1 MIDPQSILFTDL
13 YQLTMGQ
20 VYFREGLAERQ
31 VQFDHFFR
39 SYPDYGNHQAGFCV
53 NAGMGWLL
61 DWMETAT
68 FGESVLSVL
77 REMRDPVGN
86 LLFSK
91 DYLAYLEEFGSFDR
105 LNIRAIPEGRVVH
118 PNTPLTV
125 VEGPMVAAQ
134 LLETALLAMLNY
146 QTLIATRAARIRHAG
161 RSQLMLDFGMRRGHD
176 FGANAGSRAALIGG
190 ADFSSNVGMSQ
201 YFGIAPRGTH
211 AHSMVQ
217 VFLALGMD
225 EIEAFRAYARNY
237 PDQCLLLVDTVD
249 TLNSGVPNAIKVFE
263 ELKKKGHKPVGVR
276 LDSGDLAFLSIQTAK
291 MLNTAGFPDVGIAL
305 SNNLDELAIWQIITQ
320 IQQEASRYGVDADQ
334 LVRRLSFGV
343 GTRMITSEGDSSL
356 GGVYKL
362 VAVEDGSDWQP
373 AMKLSDSASKTP
385 NPGKKRVQRL
395 YDHRGNASV
404 DLVSTADE
412 SFDVDSDN
420 SVYHPV
426 ESSKSR
432 TLKAGDVSRVEDL
445 HCSVFGDGRRL
456 IESEPLE
463 LMRERRMSD
472 MERLDPGVLRLV
484 NPHIYHV
491 SLSQPLSQL
500 RADLIAKLR
509 GQRQRR

>member
-1 MIDPQSILFTDL
+1 MTVSQSILFTDL

-39 SYPDYGNHQAGFCV
+39 SNPDYGNHQAGFCV

-61 DWMETAT
+61 DWMASAT
-68 FGESVLSVL
+68 FNSTVLDSL
-77 REMRDPVGN
+77 REMRDPLGN
-86 LLFSK
+86 LLFSN
-91 DYLAYLEEFGSFDR
+91 DYLAFLESSFSFEQ
-105 LNIRAIPEGRVVH
+105 LHIKAIPEGRVVH
-118 PNTPLTV
+118 PNTPLTIV
-125 VEGPMVAAQ
+125 SGPMVVAQ

-190 ADFSSNVGMSQ
+190 ADFTSNVGISQ
-201 YFGIAPRGTH
+201 YFGVQPRGTH

-217 VFLALGMD
+217 VFMALGMP
-225 EIEAFRAYARNY
+225 EIEAFRAYARSY

-263 ELKKKGHKPVGVR
+263 ELKRRGHKPLGVR
-276 LDSGDLAFLSIQTAK
+276 LDSGDLAFLSIQAAK
-291 MLNTAGFPDVGIAL
+291 MLDNAGFSDAGIAL

-320 IQQEASRYGVDADQ
+320 IQQEASRYGVDADH
-334 LVRRLSFGV
+334 LVKRLSFGV

-362 VAVEDGSDWQP
+362 VSVDDGDAWQP

-385 NPGKKRVQRL
+385 NPGKKSVRRL
-395 YDHRGNASV
+395 YDRRGNAAV
-404 DLVSTADE
+404 DLVSTAGE
-412 SFDVDSDN
+412 KFDITADN
-420 SVYHPV
+420 TVFHPV
-426 ESSKSR
+426 DVSKSR
-432 TLKAGDVSRVEDL
+432 VLKAGDISRVEDL
-445 HCSVFGDGRRL
+445 HAPVYGDGKRL
-456 IESEPLE
+456 LEPEPLAV
-463 LMRERRMSD
+463 MRERRIAD
-472 MERLDPGVLRLV
+472 IECLDPGVLRLV

-491 SLSQPLSQL
+491 SSSEELSNL
-500 RADLIAKLR
+500 RSDLVAKLR
-509 GQRQRR
+509 GQRQRA

>member
-61 DWMETAT
+61 DWIETAT

-91 DYLAYLEEFGSFDR
+91 DYLAYLAQFGSFDR

-320 IQQEASRYGVDADQ
+320 IQQEASRYGVDGLATGHEA
-334 LVRRLSFGV
+334 VGFGV
-343 GTRMITSEGDSSL
+343 QDTQS
-356 GGVYKL
+356 
-362 VAVEDGSDWQP
+362 W
-373 AMKLSDSASKTP
+373 
-385 NPGKKRVQRL
+385 
-395 YDHRGNASV
+395 
-404 DLVSTADE
+404 
-412 SFDVDSDN
+412 
-420 SVYHPV
+420 
-426 ESSKSR
+426 
-432 TLKAGDVSRVEDL
+432 
-445 HCSVFGDGRRL
+445 
-456 IESEPLE
+456 
-463 LMRERRMSD
+463 
-472 MERLDPGVLRLV
+472 
-484 NPHIYHV
+484 
-491 SLSQPLSQL
+491 
-500 RADLIAKLR
+500 
-509 GQRQRR
+509 